1 MYNTII
7 MIDKIINTKVV
18 SIVIAVWMA
27 FHIFIAVNGD
37 FFWQPFATLALIG
50 VVSYTLDSAS
60 ARKIILVIGLGF
72 LSMTAEFFYEIS
84 QGGVIGGESLPP
96 APGIVLWVVITLWAL
111 LAGTAT
117 YTGIDKSDKIN
128 TETN

>member
-1 MYNTII
+1 
-7 MIDKIINTKVV
+7 MIDKILNTKVV
-18 SIVIAVWMA
+18 SIVIAAWMA
-27 FHIFIAVNGD
+27 FHIFIAVTSD

-72 LSMTAEFFYEIS
+72 LAMTSEFFYEIS
-84 QGGVIGGESLPP
+84 QGGVIGGENLPP
-96 APGIVLWVVITLWAL
+96 LPGIVLWVIITLWVL

-117 YTGIDKSDKIN
+117 YTGLIKS
-128 TETN
+128 ET